1 MGFMESFI
9 THRSEISKRAETKT
23 GKAAP
28 CPAEINV
35 GGAALSRRSNKS
47 ASGMRTKPASQ
58 LHCRL
63 PPPRCRK
70 RLLNAGQSPS
80 NPPVNP
86 DSQLAMPADAALPAR
101 SEHDFRYWSWWL
113 LVFVAIWAGFYFY
126 FAPEPVALFQKNWI
140 FIFVGVCGA
149 LLGNISAVG
158 GGIVF
163 IPVMIFI
170 FNTAPVS
177 ALKIALAS
185 QSLGMTSGAIGW
197 IQKKVVPLDVLKLTV
212 PGLIVGSTISTLVIH
227 PSAILVKGLFGPV
240 SIFLG
245 LMTLILSKRGSQ
257 QTAAWKLPKRATIPV
272 IAASCFGGLITGW
285 VAIGEG
291 EIIAALLMLVY
302 GLNVASCIGLG
313 VVLLSINSIYLAL
326 LHQFVP
332 HLGGIPWDIAAFTG
346 LGCVFGA
353 RLAPYLSRRSNPIVL
368 KSIFAAIAIGDG
380 TLFIVQFLLNYFKR

>member
-1 MGFMESFI
+1 M
-9 THRSEISKRAETKT
+9 
-23 GKAAP
+23 
-28 CPAEINV
+28 
-35 GGAALSRRSNKS
+35 
-47 ASGMRTKPASQ
+47 
-58 LHCRL
+58 
-63 PPPRCRK
+63 
-70 RLLNAGQSPS
+70 
-80 NPPVNP
+80 
-86 DSQLAMPADAALPAR
+86 
-101 SEHDFRYWSWWL
+101 
-113 LVFVAIWAGFYFY
+113 VFVAVWAGFYFY
-126 FAPEPVALFQKNWI
+126 FAPEPVALFRKNWI
-140 FIFVGVCGA
+140 FILVGVVGA
-149 LLGNISAVG
+149 FLGNISAVG

-163 IPVMIFI
+163 IPVMIFL
-170 FNTAPVS
+170 FHTAPVS

-185 QSLGMTSGAIGW
+185 QTMGMTSGAIGW
-197 IQKKVVPLDVLKLTV
+197 IQKRVVPLAALKLTV
-212 PGLIVGSTISTLVIH
+212 PGLLVGSTVSTLVIH

-245 LMTLILSKRGSQ
+245 VMTLILSRRGAQ
-257 QTAAWKLPKRATIPV
+257 PDAGWEIPQRAKLPV
-272 IAASCFGGLITGW
+272 IIASCFGGLITGW

-332 HLGGIPWDIAAFTG
+332 HLGGIPWNIAAFTG

-368 KSIFAAIAIGDG
+368 KYIFATIAISDG